1 MSDRQ
6 REGLSALLDGEIH
19 DDEIEV
25 VLDRLRQDETMAA
38 TLARYSL
45 IGHGLR
51 GEAVHRQALD
61 IHTAVSRRL
70 QAEPPILAAPRP
82 AEVLTHPRWWRPAAG
97 LAIAASVAAL
107 AVALVPQVVQQDPAT
122 PAFDVVVQSA
132 PATPVLVPVSAQQQT
147 RWTHGQP
154 EIESKLNAYLA
165 DHNEFAG
172 QGSVTG
178 LIPYASFVSYDGKR

>member
-1 MSDRQ
+1 MTDRHQ
-6 REGLSALLDGEIH
+6 EGLSALLDGEIH
-19 DDEIEV
+19 DGDV
-25 VLDRLRQDETMAA
+25 DSLLDRLSRDGDQKA

-45 IGHGLR
+45 IGHALR
-51 GEAVHRQALD
+51 GEPVHRQALD
-61 IHTAVSRRL
+61 IHQAVSRRL
-70 QAEPPILAAPRP
+70 QDEPAILAAP
-82 AEVLTHPRWWRPAAG
+82 AKADVVTHPRWWRPAAG

-107 AVALVPQVVQQDPAT
+107 AVVLVPQVVQQDPAT
-122 PAFDVVVQSA
+122 PAFEQVAQA
-132 PATPVLVPVSAQQQT
+132 PTLPAAQTVSVRQQT

-172 QGSVTG
+172 QGSVSG